1 MQRLAL
7 VLALLFLISLVV
19 GCGLPDLPGPIGIPG
34 I

>member
-1 MQRLAL
+1 MKKIM
-7 VLALLFLISLVV
+7 LLCLLILLLSLVT